1 METFLLFS
9 VILLWLL
16 VLLNIVM
23 TIGLARRIKSQLPP
37 PIEFL
42 KAGQPAPPFT
52 AWTLAG
58 TQVTDQDYAGQ
69 SIAFVFLSPHCQ
81 PCREEIPH
89 LAALQPRARQAGITL
104 LLVSD
109 SSEQEAQTFVDELQL
124 ELSMLIAPRN
134 RTRFLSD
141 YKASVTPSFCL
152 VDTQGNIK
160 AAGPGMSNLAQQIEM
175 MFPGANGGDGMG

>member
-1 METFLLFS
+1 MVDTFLLFS

-23 TIGLARRIKSQLPP
+23 TIGLARRIKSRLPP

-69 SIAFVFLSPHCQ
+69 SIAFIFLISPL
-81 PCREEIPH
+81 P
-89 LAALQPRARQAGITL
+89 ALP
-104 LLVSD
+104 
-109 SSEQEAQTFVDELQL
+109 
-124 ELSMLIAPRN
+124 
-134 RTRFLSD
+134 
-141 YKASVTPSFCL
+141 
-152 VDTQGNIK
+152 
-160 AAGPGMSNLAQQIEM
+160 
-175 MFPGANGGDGMG
+175 

>member
-1 METFLLFS
+1 MDTFLLFS
-9 VILLWLL
+9 VVLLWIL
-16 VLLNIVM
+16 VPLNIVM

-37 PIEFL
+37 PLEFL

-69 SIAFVFLSPHCQ
+69 SVAFIFLSPHCQ

-89 LAALQPRARQAGITL
+89 LVALQPRARQAGITL

-109 SSEQEAQTFVDELQL
+109 SDEQETQTFVDELKP
-124 ELSMLIAPRN
+124 ELPMLVAPRS
-134 RTRFLSD
+134 RTPFWAD
-141 YKASVTPSFCL
+141 YKAIATPSFCL
-152 VDTQGNIK
+152 IDTQGK
-160 AAGPGMSNLAQQIEM
+160 VTSAAAGLSDLRREIETALPGQ
-175 MFPGANGGDGMG
+175 NGGDGMG